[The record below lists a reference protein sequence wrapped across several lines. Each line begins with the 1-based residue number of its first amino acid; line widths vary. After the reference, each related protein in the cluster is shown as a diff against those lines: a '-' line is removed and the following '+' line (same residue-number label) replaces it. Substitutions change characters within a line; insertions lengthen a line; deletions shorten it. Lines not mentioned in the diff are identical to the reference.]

1 MLHLHPIDAASAATS
16 QLDRNRRQFR
26 TANTFH
32 AGWSRPAVPASVSRF
47 SSCCRAPRRL
57 RAEGTTRSL
66 RCGGAEDGHPSQDS
80 ATASPSRPGRTP
92 PLGDPATPSS
102 GGVLNENL
110 TCHNSLKAPHYTARR
125 GGAKTRHVD
134 CIPFRGEGGRSVR
147 PPYSVL
153 ARRMGPGGA
162 VARRVKPEPDR
173 KKLLG
178 CAFAED

>member
-1 MLHLHPIDAASAATS
+1 MEVPPRAAARSCARRVRRPPPGGGRRAGCVAARCSTVAAFTSSICKTFQNPHSSANGMKQDHNGHIIPCWMLRLHPIDAASAATS

-80 ATASPSRPGRTP
+80 STASPSRPGPTP
-92 PLGDPATPSS
+92 TPSGTPRPRLVGRYLPQS
-102 GGVLNENL
+102 NL
-110 TCHNSLKAPHYTARR
+110 P
-125 GGAKTRHVD
+125 
-134 CIPFRGEGGRSVR
+134 
-147 PPYSVL
+147 
-153 ARRMGPGGA
+153 
-162 VARRVKPEPDR
+162 
-173 KKLLG
+173 
-178 CAFAED
+178 

>member
-66 RCGGAEDGHPSQDS
+66 RCGGAEDGESSNIRYILVTLETSHLLSGWLKEVVYANIAFISSTLDTSHLLSCWLKELAPKNIRSIF
-80 ATASPSRPGRTP
+80 
-92 PLGDPATPSS
+92 LDPY
-102 GGVLNENL
+102 NQ
-110 TCHNSLKAPHYTARR
+110 
-125 GGAKTRHVD
+125 
-134 CIPFRGEGGRSVR
+134 
-147 PPYSVL
+147 
-153 ARRMGPGGA
+153 
-162 VARRVKPEPDR
+162 
-173 KKLLG
+173 
-178 CAFAED
+178 

>member
-1 MLHLHPIDAASAATS
+1 MLHLHPIDAASTATS

-80 ATASPSRPGRTP
+80 STASPSETWGPTYSYSYTMAPTMAPTTDTMSPTATEAPTRTETY
-92 PLGDPATPSS
+92 APSR
-102 GGVLNENL
+102 VTE
-110 TCHNSLKAPHYTARR
+110 APSYAPTTDTYAPTGAPTA
-125 GGAKTRHVD
+125 
-134 CIPFRGEGGRSVR
+134 P
-147 PPYSVL
+147 
-153 ARRMGPGGA
+153 
-162 VARRVKPEPDR
+162 
-173 KKLLG
+173 
-178 CAFAED
+178 